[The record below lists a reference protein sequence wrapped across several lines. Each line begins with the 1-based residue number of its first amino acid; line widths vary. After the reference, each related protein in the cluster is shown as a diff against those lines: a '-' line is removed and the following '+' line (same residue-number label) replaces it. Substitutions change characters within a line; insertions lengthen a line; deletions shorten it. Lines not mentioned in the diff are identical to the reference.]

1 MFNVNQIIEKLSK
14 FKAKCKC
21 AQCSKEYI
29 CNPYDA
35 ARSKIGHLCKECKT
49 QVSGLIEFT
58 RKDLLRVI
66 DYCPIS
72 GQLSYKN
79 DSISGTK
86 GEIASYPHSQGYL
99 SIAIGR
105 NEYLVHRVIWFMQT
119 GYWPDQVDHL
129 NHDRSDNRW
138 ENLREVGS
146 RENQLNM
153 TRNRKNN
160 STGVLGVRE
169 LPSGR
174 FNATIMVN
182 RKQIS
187 LGTYETLE
195 EAAAVRKMA
204 EQSYGFHV
212 NHGS

>member
-1 MFNVNQIIEKLSK
+1 MFSVSQIIEKLSR
-14 FKAKCKC
+14 FKAKCQC
-21 AQCSKEYI
+21 TQCSNEYT

-35 ARSKIGHLCKECKT
+35 ARSKVGHLCKDCKT
-49 QVSGLIEFT
+49 QVSGLVEFT
-58 RKDLLRVI
+58 QQDLHRVF
-66 DYCPIS
+66 DYCPLV
-72 GQLSYKN
+72 GKLSYKN
-79 DSISGTK
+79 DSISGAK
-86 GEIASYPHSQGYL
+86 GETASYPHSQGYL

-105 NEYLVHRVIWFMQT
+105 AEYLVHRVIWFMQT

-138 ENLREVGS
+138 VNLREVSS

-153 TRNRKNN
+153 TGRRKNN
-160 STGVLGVRE
+160 STGVLGVRK
-169 LPSGR
+169 LPSGK

-195 EAAAVRKMA
+195 EAAAARKVA
-204 EQSYGFHV
+204 DKTYGFHV